1 MIIITNQKGV
11 AQVIHKKKT
20 MSAFLASTLLI
31 AGCSSNTS
39 EESSGSKEEEKKPA
53 YNVEVADYTF
63 DTFGNMF
70 AYAEFELSGEPL
82 AESLGLD
89 LDVLDPMNVDSPTPF
104 DYTAGI
110 ESYEYSEE
118 AMYEVVEKSG
128 LGIHLINGP
137 VVKTTA
143 EEMNQKPEEWLSE
156 RFLSLAD
163 SVGYPQDEIFRNM
176 YPTTIEYSSGDPH
189 YVEQVDT
196 EEYASGEDGTYVPN
210 YQVNFKSLRWDREA
224 MDKVLVPSAY
234 GATFLKQA
242 LWAGDFL
249 GGFHTVD
256 GDEELAGET
265 PKDDDDENIA
275 LGVSSADGMQGMILT
290 EEIWNKINFIH
301 NNLFY
306 DSSKKEQ
313 SSDVG
318 NYDPANGLVYLPH
331 EVKVTESSKGVA
343 PDAES
348 LEVTDSRSLLED
360 QWAMLWP
367 TSEFFGMTD
376 QRSQNEQV
384 APSFHGLFDGEP
396 FASAPKANLDNDPS
410 NDEQS
415 NDAYTVNRDI
425 MLAVFK
431 NIDAMHF
438 NEEAGAFVSENSG
451 KEQGQ
456 TVHTFDAGYTIE
468 SLRIFQ
474 RAIDGLPVGYASGE
488 DAEGLGTDEGKRAI
502 EMITKQADFIMNELI
517 LDSGLAAE
525 SYNVKENKASDQ
537 TTLEAN
543 LGAIRGLT
551 AAYLATDDSK
561 YRDAARKLYVA
572 MDNELWNGEAKA
584 YYTSKDT
591 MSYSPKTAGAVSA
604 VLRNALVTL
613 YNTGSDQE
621 TPENLEREMI
631 TQRYTDFY
639 DQVIDGPALDEGM
652 QASEFW
658 DTGDFYK
665 TGDDSG
671 NTDGDKVPQ
680 VQAGHGENGISPV
693 LVPVEIS
700 KSN

>member
-1 MIIITNQKGV
+1 M
-11 AQVIHKKKT
+11 IHKKKT
-20 MSAFLASTLLI
+20 VSALLASTLLI

-39 EESSGSKEEEKKPA
+39 DESSESTKEETKSA
-53 YNVEVADYTF
+53 YNVEVADYHF

-89 LDVLDPMNVDSPTPF
+89 LDVLDPKNVDSPTPF

-137 VVKTTA
+137 VVKTSAKETK
-143 EEMNQKPEEWLSE
+143 QKPEEWLSD

-163 SVGYPQDEIFRNM
+163 SVGYPQEEIFRNM

-189 YVEQVDT
+189 YAEKVDT
-196 EEYASGEDGTYVPN
+196 EEYASNDDDTYVPN
-210 YQVNFKSLRWDREA
+210 YQVNFDSLRWDREG
-224 MDKVLVPSAY
+224 MDKVLTPSAY

-265 PKDDDDENIA
+265 AKDDDDQNIA

-290 EEIWNKINFIH
+290 EEIWNKINFINDH
-301 NNLFY
+301 LFY
-306 DSSKKEQ
+306 DSSNEKQ
-313 SSDVG
+313 AANVR
-318 NYDPANGLVYLPH
+318 NYDPSNGFIYLPH
-331 EVKVTESSKGVA
+331 QMSVKESTESVA
-343 PDAES
+343 PDAGN

-376 QRSQNEQV
+376 QRSENKQV
-384 APSFHGLFDGEP
+384 APSFQALFDGEP
-396 FASAPKANLDNDPS
+396 FTSAPKANLDADPA
-410 NDEQS
+410 NDEDS

-425 MLAVFK
+425 MLAVFN

-438 NEEAGAFVSENSG
+438 NENVGAFVSENSG
-451 KEQGQ
+451 QEKGK
-456 TVHTFDAGYTIE
+456 TVNTFDAGYTIE

-502 EMITKQADFIMNELI
+502 EMMTKQADFITNELI

-525 SYNVKENKASDQ
+525 SYDLNDKKASDN

-551 AAYLATDDSK
+551 AAYLATDDAK
-561 YRDAARKLYVA
+561 YRDTARDLYVK
-572 MDNELWNGEAKA
+572 MDEELWNEEAKA
-584 YYTSKDT
+584 YYTSGEK

-604 VLRNALVTL
+604 VLRNALLTL
-613 YNTGSDQE
+613 TNTGSDQE
-621 TPENLEREMI
+621 TPKILEREMI

-639 DQVIDGPALDEGM
+639 NQVIDGPALDQGM

-665 TGDDSG
+665 TDDHSG
-671 NTDGDKVPQ
+671 NTDGDMVPQ
-680 VQAGHGENGISPV
+680 IQAGHGENGISPV